1 MEIILYSNDC
11 PQCKVLEVK
20 LKQKGVIYKTINDID
35 IMVEKGFKSMPMLE
49 VNSNIMTY
57 AQALKWL
64 NDKE

>member
-1 MEIILYSNDC
+1 MEIILYSNGC
-11 PQCKVLEVK
+11 PQCKVLEAK

-35 IMVEKGFKSMPMLE
+35 VMIEKGFKSIPMLE
-49 VNSNIMTY
+49 IDNEIMTY